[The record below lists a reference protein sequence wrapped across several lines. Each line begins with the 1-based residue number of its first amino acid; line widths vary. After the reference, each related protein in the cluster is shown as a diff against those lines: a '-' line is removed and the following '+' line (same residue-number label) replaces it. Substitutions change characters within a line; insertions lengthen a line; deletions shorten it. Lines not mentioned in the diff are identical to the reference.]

1 MNSSFIYIFSCTRAA
16 CVLLFWN
23 VCMFLGKG
31 EITVNGF
38 FTLQR
43 GSASGRVLDTC
54 QRGSGFELDLPNCCC

>member
-1 MNSSFIYIFSCTRAA
+1 
-16 CVLLFWN
+16 
-23 VCMFLGKG
+23 MFLGKG

-38 FTLQR
+38 LTLQR